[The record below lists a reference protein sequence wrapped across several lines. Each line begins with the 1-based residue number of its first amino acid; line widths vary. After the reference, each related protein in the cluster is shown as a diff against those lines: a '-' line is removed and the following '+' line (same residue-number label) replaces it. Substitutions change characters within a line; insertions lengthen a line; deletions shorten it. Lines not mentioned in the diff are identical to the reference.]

1 MEIGD
6 VLACRYELEK
16 KLGEGGMGSVFLVN
30 DKKLNRY
37 WAVKECR
44 ELQREEAEILKCLDY
59 HVFPRIVD
67 VLEEGGNFYLIM
79 DYVEGVTLKNWMQY
93 HTVCEKQILEW
104 AKELA
109 SALLYLHRMQ
119 PAVYYMDCK
128 PENIILTKD
137 MEIKMIDMGSVYIK
151 EENKRQ
157 QVSGT
162 AFYAPVEQRR
172 CKWEQIGPW
181 SDIYGL
187 GMTLHTLF
195 VKKEKVCRDRKGHL
209 LISKICPGISRKSAA
224 LLDKMTR
231 ANPKERIQSMEE
243 VLCYLKGEKK
253 IRFWRYCLGGKEIV
267 WELKKD
273 VILGEGK
280 RIL

>member
-1 MEIGD
+1 MDIGD
-6 VLACRYELEK
+6 VLAKRYLFEK
-16 KLGEGGMGSVFLVN
+16 KLGEGGMGSVFLAK

-44 ELQREEAEILKCLDY
+44 ELLREEADILRQLDH

-67 VLEEGGNFYLIM
+67 VLKEGDFYYLVM
-79 DYVEGVTLKNWMQY
+79 DFVEGVSLKNWIQY
-93 HTVCEKQILEW
+93 HTVSEKQILEW

-119 PAVYYMDCK
+119 PTVCYMDCK
-128 PENIILTKD
+128 PDNIILTKD
-137 MEIKMIDMGSVYIK
+137 MEIKLIDFGSVYRK
-151 EENKRQ
+151 DENRRQ
-157 QVSGT
+157 AISGT
-162 AFYAPVEQRR
+162 AFYAPIEQRR
-172 CKWEQIGPW
+172 CMWDRIGPW
-181 SDIYGL
+181 SDVYGL

-195 VKKEKVCRDRKGHL
+195 MKKEKVCRDRKGRL
-209 LISKICPGISRKSAA
+209 LINRICPGISRKSAV

-231 ANPKERIQSMEE
+231 IDPSERMQSMEE
-243 VLCYLKGEKK
+243 VLCCLKEKK
-253 IRFWRYCLGGKEIV
+253 RIWFYPVSFGRRQNV

-273 VILGEGK
+273 VILGGGK